1 MGKYDSMSQELK
13 DYASKRIEESGILMV
28 AGHYPVFES
37 KEQVDKWIELR
48 QEAFEFY
55 FGG

>member
-13 DYASKRIEESGILMV
+13 DYVKKRSEESGIIMV
-28 AGHYPVFES
+28 PGHYPVFTS
-37 KEQVDKWIELR
+37 KEHVDKWIELR

-55 FGG
+55 FGE